1 MPSLALDHCTIHY
14 RDSGGAGRTILF
26 THGAGADHVM
36 FDAQYEFLKERG
48 YRVVTWDQR
57 GHGRSESTIPFN
69 KEQAL
74 RDAVDLVR
82 ALGLGTPVL
91 AGQSLGGN
99 LSQELVR
106 QHPESFSALIVMDSA
121 WNAGPLSRGD
131 RFWLRLAT
139 PSLRM
144 IPWRVLPGIMAGA
157 SAATQAAKAD
167 VERAFRQLDK
177 RRFLEAWQATVDL
190 LRPEPGYRTPVPLLL
205 VRGAL
210 DGTGTIAATM
220 PRWAAAEGV
229 AEHVVAGAGHMV
241 TQDAPDAV
249 NELIETFLNG
259 EGPPETEGPSTEE
272 L

>member
-1 MPSLALDHCTIHY
+1 MPSLALGRCTIHY
-14 RDSGGAGRTILF
+14 RDSGGTGRAILF

-36 FDAQYEFLKERG
+36 FDAQYTFLAERG

-57 GHGRSESTIPFN
+57 GHGLSKSEIPFT
-69 KEQAL
+69 KE
-74 RDAVDLVR
+74 R
-82 ALGLGTPVL
+82 ALDDLREMIGTLELERPIL

-106 QHPESFSALIVMDSA
+106 QHPESYSGLIVMDSA
-121 WNAGPLSRGD
+121 WNAGPLSRSD

-139 PSLRM
+139 PSLRL
-144 IPWRVLPGIMAGA
+144 IPWRSLPRIMARA
-157 SAATQAAKAD
+157 SAATEAAKTD

-177 RRFLEAWQATVDL
+177 RRFLDAWRATVGL

-205 VRGAL
+205 IRGAV

-229 AEHVVAGAGHMV
+229 DEHVVAGAGHMV
-241 TQDAPDAV
+241 TQDAPDEV
-249 NELIETFLNG
+249 NALIEQFLNK
-259 EGPPETEGPSTEE
+259 EGLPD
-272 L
+272 